1 MKTYFVEDSDGKT
14 FLVRADRFRDYASH
28 IRFFLDGSGDPVAD
42 FYMPRNVWDSAL
54 VSGPRQ
60 ESPPPVSQLSDA
72 EIDEL
77 GHALYNSR
85 HGIDRWL
92 TTGEAVR
99 ALYRRQASSV
109 ALRLLELRRG
119 DS

>member
-54 VSGPRQ
+54 VSGPRV
-60 ESPPPVSQLSDA
+60 EPVPVSQLSDA

-77 GHALYNSR
+77 GHALYTQR
-85 HGIDRWL
+85 HGRDSWG
-92 TTGEAVR
+92 TTGESVR
-99 ALYRRQASSV
+99 GLYRRQASAV

-119 DS
+119 DA